1 MLSPFLLKWRIAR
14 DIPGGFVSKASL
26 PEESGA
32 SGITMIKTFDDVKV
46 SLTFDDSSF
55 GFLEYSSRTREVFGN
70 IFSIKKLDGFI
81 SFHKGLMM

>member
-1 MLSPFLLKWRIAR
+1 MLSPFLLKWRIER

-32 SGITMIKTFDDVKV
+32 SGITMIKTFDD
-46 SLTFDDSSF
+46 SSF
-55 GFLEYSSRTREVFGN
+55 GFLEYSYRTREVFGN
-70 IFSIKKLDGFI
+70 IFSLKELDGFI

>member
-1 MLSPFLLKWRIAR
+1 MLSPFLLKWRKER

-26 PEESGA
+26 PEGTGA

-55 GFLEYSSRTREVFGN
+55 GFIEYSYRTREVFGN
-70 IFSIKKLDGFI
+70 IFILKKLDCFI
-81 SFHKGLMM
+81 SFHKGLIV